1 MAGAGADN
9 QASGDLETKIRG
21 DKDNLA
27 CLGVPQEAMVR
38 SCRLAIKQMKTVM

>member
-9 QASGDLETKIRG
+9 RASRDLETGTG
-21 DKDNLA
+21 DKDNSA

-38 SCRLAIKQMKTVM
+38 YCRLAIKQMKTVM